1 MREFTILKFF
11 DRFKGLFL
19 KIGIDYSVLRTILQ
33 VKLTMDQRKLPT
45 IFSQSN
51 QRKERRQIC
60 LYKIVM
66 AVCFYG
72 VDSYSIDGL
81 R

>member
-51 QRKERRQIC
+51 QRKERR
-60 LYKIVM
+60 
-66 AVCFYG
+66 
-72 VDSYSIDGL
+72 
-81 R
+81 